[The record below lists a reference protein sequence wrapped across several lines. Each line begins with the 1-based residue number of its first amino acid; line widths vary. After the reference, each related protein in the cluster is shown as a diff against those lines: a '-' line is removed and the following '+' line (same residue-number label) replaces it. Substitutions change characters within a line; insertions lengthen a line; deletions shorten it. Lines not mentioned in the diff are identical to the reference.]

1 MKSASE
7 KAERRNKGW
16 QRSWGAYFDPKS
28 CPIVA
33 VSKEELR
40 ERQEASNSIPIGDG
54 STDIMKSAF
63 HDFWEIR
70 RAIHKGEKAIDNL
83 INQPDPVYGKQV
95 TKVVKTSVNDML
107 PLDDPFYEV
116 GEDVV
121 NKCRCGYE
129 KVNAADGK
137 MICVNADCSY

>member
-28 CPIVA
+28 CPIVE

-40 ERQEASNSIPIGDG
+40 ERQEASTSIPIGDG

-70 RAIHKGEKAIDNL
+70 RAIQKGEKAIDSL
-83 INQPDPVYGKQV
+83 IAQPDPSFKKEV
-95 TKVVKTSVNDML
+95 KVVKTSVNDNL
-107 PLDDPFYEV
+107 PLDDPFYED
-116 GEDVV
+116 GETVV

-137 MICVNADCSY
+137 MVCVNAECAY